1 MIRATASE
9 QVFKLGDRLGYRPAA
24 PSGLGDGGPARGR
37 QASMSAVAQC
47 PTADGFDFRTPQA
60 GTSDQRLIYY
70 TFDAPICGST
80 YDVSEVLSDSVT
92 S

>member
-1 MIRATASE
+1 
-9 QVFKLGDRLGYRPAA
+9 
-24 PSGLGDGGPARGR
+24 
-37 QASMSAVAQC
+37 MSAVAQC

-80 YDVSEVLSDSVT
+80 YDVSEMLSDSVT

>member
-1 MIRATASE
+1 LSPGGSA
-9 QVFKLGDRLGYRPAA
+9 VFFIKWSDV
-24 PSGLGDGGPARGR
+24 PSG
-37 QASMSAVAQC
+37 SAQC